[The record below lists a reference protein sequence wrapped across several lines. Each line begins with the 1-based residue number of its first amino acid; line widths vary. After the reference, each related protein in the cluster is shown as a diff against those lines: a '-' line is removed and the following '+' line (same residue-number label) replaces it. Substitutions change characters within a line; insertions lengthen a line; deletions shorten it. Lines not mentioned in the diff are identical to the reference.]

1 MSSVEVAE
9 PGTPSPTTRRARRL
23 ASAGADRSAS
33 PLASSATPVQAG
45 IPGYGPHIAS
55 VVVADAAAESFQ
67 PVIVQ
72 TVFTPADPA
81 GATTRPLTRRELRRR
96 QGEAFGIAVSSAA
109 PVERQTAG
117 EVLAAAVLTARGGS
131 LTRRELRAATRRE
144 AGLDADVEAPS
155 SAAVSLQQDASEGPE
170 PAEQPVDLEFD
181 FASVALTL
189 SSLTQSSTVSS
200 AAVTAPVAVVSTPK
214 PASLTEPA
222 PRAVVEGAPPVP
234 TSLAGGGGA
243 GVGTRTPQAA
253 ASHGPRQWV
262 PRLAVLSALGV
273 ATVVTPIHAIAQGSN
288 EPEVVEAPLA
298 DSSALDT
305 LVVADGAAALEVA
318 GAAVVAEDPLADA
331 SAATVAA
338 APVDETATLL
348 AADSLADV
356 RGAAAASRSEGRTGL
371 PQCGEPATDLP
382 NGTLAAMESTEHLT
396 LSMPV
401 QEGVY
406 RVSSGFGARW
416 GAFHYATDFAAPL
429 GTPIRAVVGGEVVH
443 AGGGLAGR
451 SPNLVAIRS
460 EIDGETV
467 EIWYN
472 HMFDDGVFVS
482 EGDVVQVG
490 DVIGEVGNNGNS
502 TGPHLHL
509 EIHIGN
515 VEDPNGSAVDP
526 LAWLR
531 ANDATPVT
539 TTGAVCA

>member
-1 MSSVEVAE
+1 MSVSSVEVAE
-9 PGTPSPTTRRARRL
+9 PETTSPTTRRARRL
-23 ASAGADRSAS
+23 ASATADRST
-33 PLASSATPVQAG
+33 SSAPEG

-55 VVVADAAAESFQ
+55 VVVADAAAESFR
-67 PVIVQ
+67 PVLVQ
-72 TVFTPADPA
+72 TVFAPAAAPA
-81 GATTRPLTRRELRRR
+81 PAAEPAQPLTRRELRRR
-96 QGEAFGIAVSSAA
+96 QGEAFGVAAA
-109 PVERQTAG
+109 PAAPHERQTAG

-144 AGLDADVEAPS
+144 AGLDTDVVATS
-155 SAAVSLQQDASEGPE
+155 GAAISLQQDESEGRE

-189 SSLTQSSTVSS
+189 SSLTASSTVSS
-200 AAVTAPVAVVSTPK
+200 SAVTPVAVVSTPK
-214 PASLTEPA
+214 PASLTAPA
-222 PRAVVEGAPPVP
+222 PMEVAEGAPVVP
-234 TSLAGGGGA
+234 ESLGGSGGA
-243 GVGTRTPQAA
+243 GGVARTAQSAA
-253 ASHGPRQWV
+253 AHGPRQWV

-273 ATVVTPIHAIAQGSN
+273 ATVVTPIHAMAQDSA

-298 DSSALDT
+298 ESSALDT
-305 LVVADGAAALEVA
+305 LVVTDGAASLEVA
-318 GAAVVAEDPLADA
+318 GAAVVVEDAVTPA
-331 SAATVAA
+331 
-338 APVDETATLL
+338 DETASLL

-356 RGAAAASRSEGRTGL
+356 RGVAAASRSEARTGL
-371 PQCGEPATDLP
+371 PQCGEPETDLP
-382 NGTLAAMESTEHLT
+382 NGTLAAMESTENLT

-416 GAFHYATDFAAPL
+416 GAFHYGTDFAAPL

-451 SPNLVAIRS
+451 SANLIAIRS

-502 TGPHLHL
+502 TGPHVHL
-509 EIHIGN
+509 EIHVGN
-515 VEDPNGSAVDP
+515 VEDVNGSAVDP